1 MNSPHISF
9 PPTPPE
15 LRLKRATDKSSAGFD
30 SASAMQDEIRLAA
43 AWEKLHRARA
53 LLEVEQGQLC
63 RERAAL
69 DQARVEMHRR
79 EAALAAREAAVAA
92 AEAHRKTE
100 EPKPKSLFGFTRAP
114 FGLGKSTAE

>member
-15 LRLKRATDKSSAGFD
+15 LRLKRATDKPAAGFD
-30 SASAMQDEIRLAA
+30 SASALQDEIRLAA

-69 DQARVEMHRR
+69 DGARVEMHRR
-79 EAALAAREAAVAA
+79 EAAVAAREAAVQA
-92 AEAHRKTE
+92 AEQRLQA
-100 EPKPKSLFGFTRAP
+100 EPVKPKALFGFTRAP
-114 FGLGKSTAE
+114 FGFGKPTAE